1 MFHAAEQREC
11 CEVDTEDGREPEASA
26 GVSCFT
32 FAI

>member
-11 CEVDTEDGREPEASA
+11 CEVDTEDGREP
-26 GVSCFT
+26 GVSYFT